1 MTPKPKKK
9 FVPATFNKYNVDKA
23 SEAQYLTAENK
34 NQAALMRGSVNI
46 AENQAANIQ
55 SLGAAAA
62 LGGKF
67 MDTSAASG
75 FQNRGTAQYTNLLQ
89 GQIVDPVKAQQQ
101 GLLATIK
108 LRNKKK
114 YQEALAKQA
123 KTGGASG
130 TSVAGADPT
139 VIPQTGR
146 IF

>member
-9 FVPATFNKYNVDKA
+9 FVPATFNKFNVDKA
-23 SEAQYLTAENK
+23 SEAGYLTAENK

-55 SLGAAAA
+55 SLGQAAA
-62 LGGKF
+62 LGNKF

-75 FQNRGTAQYTNLLQ
+75 FQNRGTAQYTSLLK

-114 YQEALAKQA
+114 YQEALAERA
-123 KTGGASG
+123 RMGGG
-130 TSVAGADPT
+130 TSDTPVPT
-139 VIPQTGR
+139 MSTNTQEIL
-146 IF
+146 